1 MDWNYI
7 VEQYAKNPIQN
18 FVMADFSVKQHEG
31 NALCGDDITIYLKI
45 QWNKIVDYSF
55 DGDCA
60 TITKAS
66 ASCLADIIV
75 GQDILDILTRNQDTM
90 IQHDFIVSSRRKRA
104 SVIAILAARN
114 AVHNY
119 LNDGQRDEFDD
130 LIKEY

>member
-1 MDWNYI
+1 
-7 VEQYAKNPIQN
+7 
-18 FVMADFSVKQHEG
+18 
-31 NALCGDDITIYLKI
+31 
-45 QWNKIVDYSF
+45 
-55 DGDCA
+55 
-60 TITKAS
+60 
-66 ASCLADIIV
+66 
-75 GQDILDILTRNQDTM
+75 M